1 MGTRRQDD
9 CYVQILM
16 GALPHEQTSRTILC
30 LDDDPTVLALCKAA
44 LTRAGYE
51 VETVHNGWEA
61 LQRLNRRTY
70 GAVLLDLFMPSLHGR
85 TVLALM
91 QQTHPEVL
99 MRTIVMTG
107 MNDDMLEE
115 LYGKVGGILR
125 KPLKID
131 SLVDFV
137 RDFAA

>member
-1 MGTRRQDD
+1 MG
-9 CYVQILM
+9 V
-16 GALPHEQTSRTILC
+16 LPLEVASRTILC

-61 LQRLNRRTY
+61 LQRLNQRRY

-85 TVLALM
+85 TVLSLM
-91 QQTHPEVL
+91 QQTHPDVL
-99 MRTIVMTG
+99 QRTIIMTG
-107 MNDDMLEE
+107 MNDDMVEE